1 MIGRLRGFVIA
12 ESPDGELLLDV
23 QGVGYELRI
32 PIGSLGHVG
41 VEEDGTRILIVHTA
55 YKQDGVDLY
64 GFASLAERGIFR
76 ALIRVPNL
84 GPKTAI
90 GILGSLPMSE
100 LAAAV
105 EAGDIGRLSKVPG
118 IGKKTAERMIVE
130 LKGKLAVAA
139 SESSLRGA
147 NPDAKSANSERLV
160 SALTSMGYRPT
171 EAGRAV
177 EALGDGIKT
186 ASLADALRD
195 ALAQLARR

>member
-12 ESPDGELLLDV
+12 ESPDGELILDV

-32 PIGSLGHVG
+32 PFGALDRVG
-41 VEEDGTRILIVHTA
+41 VEEDGARIIIVHTA
-55 YKQDGVDLY
+55 YKQDGVELY
-64 GFASLAERGIFR
+64 GFSSVAERGVFR

-105 EAGDIGRLSKVPG
+105 ETGDIGRLSKVPG

-130 LKGKLAVAA
+130 LKGKLAIAA
-139 SESSLRGA
+139 NESIPPHSRP
-147 NPDAKSANSERLV
+147 NAKSANSERLIG
-160 SALTSMGYRPT
+160 ALTSMGYRP
-171 EAGRAV
+171 AAAVRAV
-177 EALGDGIKT
+177 EALGDKIET
-186 ASLADALRD
+186 ANLADALRD